1 MPGAE
6 RNGEGNLRDM
16 SIEWVAVGLIAVPQ
30 QHAEQKDNNILH
42 VSRTVNPNRNNE
54 RLFPAWEFFAPC
66 LGIKN
71 SLTGN
76 ELRHLKRTIASFKC
90 TLLNN

>member
-54 RLFPAWEFFAPC
+54 RLFPAWEYFAPC
-66 LGIKN
+66 LGI
-71 SLTGN
+71 
-76 ELRHLKRTIASFKC
+76 
-90 TLLNN
+90 